1 LLTFSS
7 YNKAYKNINKDT
19 AMSSRAIS
27 LIVAIPVLLLFYGF
41 GINNKIQ
48 ESDEH
53 ISQLWTSIENN
64 YEKRNKQLSIV
75 LQELQERGVMKSQ
88 LLKSQDVFIDVVSAR
103 EKLLAI
109 PTMLDMLHQQAVF
122 ESFIQ
127 AQSQLDVVLK
137 VLLVEVRQSSAEKQG
152 RLLSVI
158 VRLEQYQQTIKELY
172 VDYAKEADDYNL
184 MISKFPGSAFAE
196 MNEYQH
202 KPILKNNNT
211 EMVIPNAKRVDFN
224 NLIAPSSK

>member
-1 LLTFSS
+1 
-7 YNKAYKNINKDT
+7 
-19 AMSSRAIS
+19 MSSRAIS

-48 ESDEH
+48 ESDER
-53 ISQLWTSIENN
+53 ISQLWASIENN
-64 YEKRNKQLSIV
+64 YEQRNKQLSIV
-75 LQELQERGVMKSQ
+75 LQELQDRGVMKSQ

-109 PTMLDMLHQQAVF
+109 PTMPDMLHQQAVF

-158 VRLEQYQQTIKELY
+158 VQLEHYQQTIKELY

-184 MISKFPGSAFAE
+184 MVSKFPGSAFAE
-196 MNEYQH
+196 MKGSQR
-202 KPILKNNNT
+202 KPILKHNNT
-211 EMVIPNAKRVDFN
+211 EMVIPSAKRVDFN
-224 NLIAPSSK
+224 NLTVPDYK